1 MRRVFADAVYWVAL
15 ASPHDQWHGRAIQAT
30 RALGRVRIVTT
41 DAVSVEFLAHFS
53 GYGRLARE
61 GAARY
66 FDAAINDPNILVR
79 PQSHQSFLDGYALYK
94 ARPDKG
100 YSLTDCISMEAMREE
115 GIAEVLTHDSH
126 FTQEGFT
133 ILL

>member
-1 MRRVFADAVYWVAL
+1 MTRVFADAVYWVAL
-15 ASPHDQWHGRAIQAT
+15 ASPHDQWHGRAVLAS
-30 RALGRVRIVTT
+30 RALGTAQVITT
-41 DAVSVEFLAHFS
+41 EEVFVEFLAHFS

-61 GAARY
+61 GAILY
-66 FDAAINDPNILVR
+66 FDTVINHPSVLVR

-94 ARPDKG
+94 ARPDKE
-100 YSLTDCISMEAMREE
+100 YSLTDCISMQAMRQE
-115 GIAEVLTHDSH
+115 GITDILTHDSH

>member
-1 MRRVFADAVYWVAL
+1 MKRVFADAVYWVAL
-15 ASPHDQWHGRAIQAT
+15 ALPHDQWHGRAVQAT
-30 RALGRVRIVTT
+30 RALGRAQIVTT
-41 DAVSVEFLAHFS
+41 QEVFVEFLAHFS

-61 GAARY
+61 GATRY
-66 FDAAINDPNILVR
+66 FDTVAADPDIVIR
-79 PQSHQSFLDGYALYK
+79 PQSHQSFQSGYALYK

-100 YSLTDCISMEAMREE
+100 YSLTDCISMEAMRAE
-115 GIAEVLTHDSH
+115 GISEILTHDYH

>member
-1 MRRVFADAVYWVAL
+1 MRRVFADAVYWIAL
-15 ASPHDQWHGRAIQAT
+15 ASPRDQWHGRAIQAT
-30 RALGRVRIVTT
+30 RALGRVEIITT
-41 DAVSVEFLAHFS
+41 EEVFVEFLSHFS

-61 GAARY
+61 GATRY
-66 FDAAINDPNILVR
+66 LDAVANDPDILVR

-100 YSLTDCISMEAMREE
+100 YSLTDCISMEAMRQE
-115 GIAEVLTHDSH
+115 GITEVLTHDAH
-126 FTQEGFT
+126 FTQEGFA